1 MSWLFLCLASA
12 LSMGS
17 VFSYFNISQLS
28 SFLTNYPVTVLVY
41 CSFSSV
47 FFFFLWF
54 CSSFHRSFSII
65 PSFIHSPCYAV
76 ILWFM
81 GFACP
86 LSGQEFEWP
95 TACLFLK
102 VQRGV
107 SNRLDCCGDIWWKWW
122 FKSNQIHEWPS
133 FAWGSLGCCCAA
145 ERGRIMSAA
154 HHIASLLVVQE
165 FIHDRQTLLMQ
176 KMSSHSTL
184 STPPKLLYP

>member
-1 MSWLFLCLASA
+1 MVLYFHISIFLDFLPFWLTTPLLYLFIVPFLL
-12 LSMGS
+12 
-17 VFSYFNISQLS
+17 
-28 SFLTNYPVTVLVY
+28 
-41 CSFSSV
+41 

-65 PSFIHSPCYAV
+65 PSFIHSRCYAV

-81 GFACP
+81 GFARP
-86 LSGQEFEWP
+86 FSGQEFEWP

-107 SNRLDCCGDIWWKWW
+107 SHRLDCCGDIWWKWW
-122 FKSNQIHEWPS
+122 FKPNQIHEWPS

-145 ERGRIMSAA
+145 ERGRIMSVA
-154 HHIASLLVVQE
+154 HHIASLLVVE
-165 FIHDRQTLLMQ
+165 ESLHDRQTLLMQ

-184 STPPKLLYP
+184 STPPKLLYPNM